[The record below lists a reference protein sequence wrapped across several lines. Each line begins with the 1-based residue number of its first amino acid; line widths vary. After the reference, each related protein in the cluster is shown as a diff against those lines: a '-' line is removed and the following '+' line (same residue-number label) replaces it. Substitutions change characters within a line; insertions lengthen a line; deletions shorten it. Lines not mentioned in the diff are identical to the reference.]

1 MMGVWAQW
9 FVSWT
14 FNLRN
19 IAVVK
24 MEPAASAIQAV
35 RYKLWP
41 SLSTLS
47 ICTYPLNI
55 YYIPTMCYVV
65 QGL

>member
-19 IAVVK
+19 TGVAK
-24 MEPAASAIQAV
+24 METAASAI
-35 RYKLWP
+35 
-41 SLSTLS
+41 
-47 ICTYPLNI
+47 
-55 YYIPTMCYVV
+55 
-65 QGL
+65 